1 MNEKFDAVIVGAG
14 VAGLNCALH
23 LPRDKRILI
32 ICKGGLEESD
42 SYLAQGGICRMQGD
56 SDFKSYFDDTM
67 RAGHYE
73 NDAAAVE
80 CMVKSSPEIIDEL
93 ISFGA
98 EFARKKDGSLDLTR
112 EGGHSRNRICF
123 HKDCTG
129 REITSR
135 LMQKVQTLKNV
146 RIITDTTMLDLIC
159 DGNECFGVVEIGRAH
174 V

>member
-1 MNEKFDAVIVGAG
+1 
-14 VAGLNCALH
+14 
-23 LPRDKRILI
+23 
-32 ICKGGLEESD
+32 
-42 SYLAQGGICRMQGD
+42 MQGD
-56 SDFKSYFDDTM
+56 SDFMSYFDDTM

-146 RIITDTTMLDLIC
+146 RIITDTTILDLIC
-159 DGNECFGVVEIGRAH
+159 DGNGRRRFGVLEARRRGGQRGLYTNSPDHAVYR
-174 V
+174 